1 MKRRKEMKLF
11 FVRHGETDWNLAR
24 RVQGHSDI
32 PLNEYGR
39 YLARETAKG
48 LKDVP
53 FDLAYTSPLI
63 RARETAELILE
74 GRNIPIMDD
83 ENIKELGFGIYEGM
97 CISGEHKAP
106 QTDEFNKFFTDT
118 EHYIPAPGAES
129 VQELLERTGKFL
141 QELYRDRGI
150 QDKTILI
157 SSHGAAITGLLNN
170 IKGRLDVAQFWKEGV
185 PANCAVTIV
194 EVEDGV
200 PKIIAENKI
209 YYKEPV
215 RAWSVGE

>member
-1 MKRRKEMKLF
+1 MKLY

-48 LKDVP
+48 LRDVP

-63 RARETAELILE
+63 RARETAELILA
-74 GRNIPIMDD
+74 GREIPIIED
-83 ENIKELGFGIYEGM
+83 ENIKELGFGVNEGM

-118 EHYIPAPGAES
+118 AHYVPAEGAES
-129 VQELLERTGKFL
+129 VQALLKRTGEFL
-141 QELYRDRGI
+141 QGLYHDANL

-157 SSHGAAITGLLNN
+157 SSHGAALTGLLNN
-170 IKGRLDVAQFWKEGV
+170 IKGRLDVAEFWKDRV

-194 EVEDGV
+194 EVKDSV
-200 PKIIAENKI
+200 PQITVENQV

-215 RAWSVGE
+215 RAWNVGE

>member
-1 MKRRKEMKLF
+1 MKLF

-74 GRNIPIMDD
+74 GRNIPIMDA

-106 QTDEFNKFFTDT
+106 QTD
-118 EHYIPAPGAES
+118 
-129 VQELLERTGKFL
+129 
-141 QELYRDRGI
+141 
-150 QDKTILI
+150 
-157 SSHGAAITGLLNN
+157 
-170 IKGRLDVAQFWKEGV
+170 
-185 PANCAVTIV
+185 
-194 EVEDGV
+194 
-200 PKIIAENKI
+200 
-209 YYKEPV
+209 
-215 RAWSVGE
+215 